1 MWGAYMKSIDRRVIL
16 CWLAALA
23 LAALGFFG
31 GNYWALLLIRAEK
44 GTSLAIYGVNAVQ
57 QIFLFAAPALLIL
70 AARPARFAAFRQS
83 LRPVSFDS
91 VASGTLLA
99 VSGAVVASLIAYWW
113 AVWLQ
118 KATGYTGTSDP
129 LPIPQNA
136 LQWVAVMLAV
146 AVIPALCEEALFRGL
161 IQGVLKRRLGGKGIL
176 IAALIFAALHF
187 RWEALPALLAVGLV
201 LGLTYDRRGFWASVL
216 LHGLYNAVVVVLST
230 LEATYSVAAAV
241 VCIAACAFSLRRLLR
256 KEPEDEADR
265 IGL

>member
-1 MWGAYMKSIDRRVIL
+1 MKSIDRRVIL

-31 GNYWALLLIRAEK
+31 GNLWALSLIQADK

-70 AARPARFAAFRQS
+70 AARPARLAAFRQS

-91 VASGTLLA
+91 VASSALLA
-99 VSGAVVASLIAYWW
+99 VSGAVAASLIAYLW
-113 AVWLQ
+113 ADWLQ
-118 KATGYTGTSDP
+118 RATGYTGSADP
-129 LPIPQNA
+129 LPVPQNA
-136 LQWVAVMLAV
+136 LQWVAALLAV
-146 AVIPALCEEALFRGL
+146 AVIPALCEETLFRGL
-161 IQGVLKRRLGGKGIL
+161 IQGALKRRLGGAGIL

-187 RWEALPALLAVGLV
+187 RWEAFPALLAVGLV
-201 LGLTYDRRGFWASVL
+201 LGLTYDRLGYWASAL
-216 LHGLYNAVVVVLST
+216 LHGLYNAVVLLLST
-230 LEATYSVAAAV
+230 REVNITIIMAAV
-241 VCIAACAFSLRRLLR
+241 CTVACVLSLRRLLR